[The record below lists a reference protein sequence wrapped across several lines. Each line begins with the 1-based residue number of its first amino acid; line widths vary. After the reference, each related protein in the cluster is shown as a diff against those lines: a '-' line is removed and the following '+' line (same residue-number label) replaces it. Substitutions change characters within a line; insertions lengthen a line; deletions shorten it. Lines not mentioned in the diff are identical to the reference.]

1 MLKNIGEIVFFFVV
15 LGAIGT
21 APLVMWLAA
30 AIASTGSPRRS

>member
-1 MLKNIGEIVFFFVV
+1 MLKNIGEIVVFFVV

-30 AIASTGSPRRS
+30 AIASSASRRS